1 MSDPLALFPLAL
13 AAAGGRIDGRDTAA
27 LVAAGLT
34 LLQRSA
40 PLVRALSGR
49 RSAIWLPP
57 GPAVLVALAASDGR
71 GALWLDPACD
81 TPEIARQ
88 LPVANVG
95 ALFSVK
101 AFADRIP
108 AGMPVVWLDDAPR
121 AARIDVGD
129 QSRTVDLGSHFGL
142 VLEGD
147 REAVGRDEECLVH
160 LAPGSTD
167 LQRWTHRDL
176 LWRAR
181 QGLRDRQLTPV
192 LETRWLA
199 PSTGVDAL
207 LAECL
212 TPLLIGGRVVTG

>member
-49 RSAIWLPP
+49 RAAILVPP

-71 GALWLDPACD
+71 GALWLDAACD

-88 LPVANVG
+88 LQVANVG
-95 ALFSVK
+95 ALFSL
-101 AFADRIP
+101 AALADRLP
-108 AGMPVVWLDDAPR
+108 AGTPVVWLDDAPR
-121 AARIDVGD
+121 AARVEVGD
-129 QSRTVDLGSHFGL
+129 RPRTVDLGSHFGL
-142 VLEGD
+142 ALEGD
-147 REAVGRDEECLVH
+147 REAAGRDEECLVH

-167 LQRWTHRDL
+167 LVPLTHREL
-176 LWRAR
+176 LSRAR
-181 QGLRDRQLTPV
+181 QGIRDRQLTPV
-192 LETRWLA
+192 HETRWLA

-207 LAECL
+207 LADCL
-212 TPLLIGGRVVTG
+212 TPLLIGGRVVTS

>member
-49 RSAIWLPP
+49 RAAILVPP

-71 GALWLDPACD
+71 GALWLDAACD

-88 LPVANVG
+88 LQVANVG
-95 ALFSVK
+95 ALFSL
-101 AFADRIP
+101 AALADRIP
-108 AGMPVVWLDDAPR
+108 AGTPVVWLDDAPR
-121 AARIDVGD
+121 AARVEVGD
-129 QSRTVDLGSHFGL
+129 RPRTVDLGSHFGL
-142 VLEGD
+142 ALEGD
-147 REAVGRDEECLVH
+147 REAAGRDEECLVH

-167 LQRWTHRDL
+167 LVPWTHREL
-176 LWRAR
+176 LSRAR

-192 LETRWLA
+192 HETRWLA

-207 LAECL
+207 LADCL
-212 TPLLIGGRVVTG
+212 TPLLIGGRVVTS

>member
-49 RSAIWLPP
+49 RAAILVPP

-71 GALWLDPACD
+71 GALWLDAACD

-88 LPVANVG
+88 LQVANVG
-95 ALFSVK
+95 ALFSL
-101 AFADRIP
+101 AALADRLP
-108 AGMPVVWLDDAPR
+108 AGTPVVWLDDAPR
-121 AARIDVGD
+121 AARVEVGD
-129 QSRTVDLGSHFGL
+129 RPRTVDLGSHFGL
-142 VLEGD
+142 ALEGD
-147 REAVGRDEECLVH
+147 REAAGRDEECLVH

-167 LQRWTHRDL
+167 LVPWTHREL
-176 LWRAR
+176 LSRAR
-181 QGLRDRQLTPV
+181 QGIRDRQLTPV
-192 LETRWLA
+192 HETRWLA

-207 LAECL
+207 LADCL
-212 TPLLIGGRVVTG
+212 TPLLIGGRVVTS

>member
-49 RSAIWLPP
+49 RAAILVPP

-71 GALWLDPACD
+71 GALWLDAACD

-88 LPVANVG
+88 LQVANVG
-95 ALFSVK
+95 ALFSL
-101 AFADRIP
+101 AALADRIP
-108 AGMPVVWLDDAPR
+108 AGSPVVWLDDAPR
-121 AARIDVGD
+121 AARVEVGD
-129 QSRTVDLGSHFGL
+129 RPRTVDLGSHFGL
-142 VLEGD
+142 ALEGD
-147 REAVGRDEECLVH
+147 REAAGRDEECLVH

-167 LQRWTHRDL
+167 LVPWTHREL
-176 LWRAR
+176 LSRAR
-181 QGLRDRQLTPV
+181 QGIRDRQLTPV
-192 LETRWLA
+192 HETRWLA

-207 LAECL
+207 LADCL
-212 TPLLIGGRVVTG
+212 TPLLIGGRVVTS